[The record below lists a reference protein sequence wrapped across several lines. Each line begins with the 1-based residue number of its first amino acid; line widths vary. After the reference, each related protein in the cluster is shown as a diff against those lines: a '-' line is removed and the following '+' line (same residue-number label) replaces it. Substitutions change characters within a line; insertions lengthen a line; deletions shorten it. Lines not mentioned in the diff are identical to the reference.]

1 MILLTGGAG
10 YIGSHVSKKL
20 SSLGYEHICCD
31 SLINGDKD
39 VVKYGALEECDILH
53 EEKLRQIFLKYP
65 FKAVIHLASFAFVN
79 ESILNPEKYYIN
91 NIGGTIVLLKIMKEF
106 KVNKIVFSSSCSV
119 YGNAPTPITEN
130 SDLKPVNPYGVSK
143 MVAEKSIINSGIPYS
158 IFRFFN
164 VVGTDPSLE
173 LGLGVNNSSR
183 IVIALIESI
192 INNKPFKIYG
202 ENCLTYD
209 GTCLR
214 DYVHVLDISDAIVLG
229 LNNCGIY
236 NLGSEM
242 GYTVLELINKVEFL
256 SKKKIQIII
265 EDKREG
271 DPDFLVADSSL
282 AYKKLKWKPQFSIND
297 AIEHSLRKKAII

>member
-1 MILLTGGAG
+1 MILVTGGAG

-39 VVKYGALEECDILH
+39 VVKYGVLEECDILD

-79 ESILNPEKYYIN
+79 ESIQNPEKYYLN

-119 YGNAPTPITEN
+119 YGNASSLITES

-143 MVAEKSIINSGIPYS
+143 MVAEKAIINSGIPYS

-183 IVIALIESI
+183 IVIALLESI
-192 INNKPFKIYG
+192 TNNKPFKIYG
-202 ENCLTYD
+202 ENCSTYD

-214 DYVHVLDISDAIVLG
+214 DYVHVSDISDAIVLG

-282 AYKKLKWKPQFSIND
+282 AYEKLKWKPQFSIND